1 MSVPAIAVYTS
12 PPGAAYAPPE
22 HEASSRSSTPC
33 AAAASP
39 SAGSSHHRHAAVAG
53 GLSCLFSSPSAAP
66 RVAAHEEPGALWH
79 DRSDEPAV
87 ASVGSGSYSCCPQS
101 PFKLRDHFHW
111 SPVPLFHSPAS
122 SSASRSPS
130 VSWIASRER
139 ERLFSSIV
147 RNALGSC
154 IDYAPVTSLPL
165 GVAAAAGV
173 DAAELTFELDENISE
188 AEPPCEPYARELLAG
203 AQARHRIFHD
213 ELVVKAFFEA
223 ERAHR
228 GQVKS
233 NPQRICSL
241 YLLILSLN

>member
-12 PPGAAYAPPE
+12 PPGAVYAPPE
-22 HEASSRSSTPC
+22 HEPSSRGSAPF
-33 AAAASP
+33 ASA
-39 SAGSSHHRHAAVAG
+39 SAGTSHRHAAVAG

-66 RVAAHEEPGALWH
+66 RAAAHEELSALWH
-79 DRSDEPAV
+79 DRPDEPAV
-87 ASVGSGSYSCCPQS
+87 GRRYSCGVQS
-101 PFKLRDHFHW
+101 SSPPPFKLLDHFHR
-111 SPVPLFHSPAS
+111 SPVVPLFHSPAS
-122 SSASRSPS
+122 LPASRSPS
-130 VSWIASRER
+130 VSWLAGRER

-154 IDYAPVTSLPL
+154 IDYVPVTGLPL

-173 DAAELTFELDENISE
+173 DAAELAFELDENLSE
-188 AEPPCEPYARELLAG
+188 AKPSREPYARELLAG

-233 NPQRICSL
+233 TRKRFAPKSSIVFIS
-241 YLLILSLN
+241 